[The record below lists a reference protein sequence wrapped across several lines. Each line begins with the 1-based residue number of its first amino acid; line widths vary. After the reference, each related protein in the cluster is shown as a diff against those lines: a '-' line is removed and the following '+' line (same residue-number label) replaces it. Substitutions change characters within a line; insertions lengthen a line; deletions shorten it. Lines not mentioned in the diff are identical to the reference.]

1 MPEEILVELFEDDA
15 DPEQVDAATLAVRRE
30 LLELDVDN
38 VVPAT
43 AGPAPE
49 GTRGLDVAALGA
61 LLVQAGGAAQALASV
76 VTVLRGW
83 MKRSP
88 SQSHRSVRITVGGQ
102 SIELTEATSEQQQ
115 QLVDR
120 FLASVGGT

>member
-15 DPEQVDAATLAVRRE
+15 DPEQVETATLAVRRE
-30 LLELDVDN
+30 LLQLDVDD

-43 AGPAPE
+43 TGPAPE
-49 GTRGLDVAALGA
+49 GSRGLDVAALGA
-61 LLVQAGGAAQALASV
+61 LLVQAGGAAQAVASV

-83 MKRSP
+83 LKRSP
-88 SQSHRSVRITVGGQ
+88 SQAHRTVRITVGGE
-102 SIELTEATSEQQQ
+102 SLELTEATQAQQQ

-120 FLASVGGT
+120 FLASVGGA

>member
-1 MPEEILVELFEDDA
+1 MPEDILVELFEDDA

-30 LLELDVDN
+30 LLELDVDD

-61 LLVQAGGAAQALASV
+61 LLVQAGGAAHAVASV

-83 MKRSP
+83 LKRSP
-88 SQSHRSVRITVGGQ
+88 SQAHRSVRITVGGQ
-102 SIELTEATSEQQQ
+102 SIELSEATQAQQQ
-115 QLVDR
+115 QLVDH
-120 FLASVGGT
+120 FLAAVAGA